1 MGIVSEILTVH
12 GRKPIFGYKA
22 MVASIC
28 AIASLSFLV
37 WGHHMFTSGMNPL
50 VGTAFMVT
58 TLAIAIPSAVK
69 TFNWVATLWRARI
82 HFTPAMLFAI
92 GFVSLFV
99 TGGLTGIFLGSPAVD
114 VYFQDTFFVV
124 AHFHFVMASAA
135 LFGLRSEE
143 RRVGKEGRSRWS
155 PYH

>member
-22 MVASIC
+22 MVTSIC
-28 AIASLSFLV
+28 AIAFLSFLV

-69 TFNWVATLWRARI
+69 TFNWVATLWRGRI
-82 HFTPAMLFAI
+82 NFTPAMLFALGVLLI
-92 GFVSLFV
+92 FFI
-99 TGGLTGIFLGSPAVD
+99 GGLTRIFLGSPAGGGCFH
-114 VYFQDTFFVV
+114 YTFFIIG
-124 AHFHFVMASAA
+124 HF
-135 LFGLRSEE
+135 
-143 RRVGKEGRSRWS
+143 
-155 PYH
+155 